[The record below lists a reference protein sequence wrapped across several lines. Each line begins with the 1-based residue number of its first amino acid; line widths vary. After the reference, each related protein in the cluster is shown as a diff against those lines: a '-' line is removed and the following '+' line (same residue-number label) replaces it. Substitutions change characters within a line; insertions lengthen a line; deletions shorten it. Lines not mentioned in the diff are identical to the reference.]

1 MSGTIQIKALLFAF
15 AWLCCGMM
23 AEAGERG
30 TGAATASGQTGVA
43 SWYAGERNGRTASG
57 ERFRADGL
65 TAAHRSLRFGTL
77 VRVTNLRN
85 NRNVVV
91 RITDRGP
98 FTKGRILD
106 LSRRAATEIGMM
118 GSGTARV
125 RMEVLASEELAMASA
140 SGS

>member
-1 MSGTIQIKALLFAF
+1 MSGTIQMKALLLALV
-15 AWLCCGMM
+15 WLCGSLM

-30 TGAATASGQTGVA
+30 AKTGSADCQTGVA
-43 SWYAGERNGRTASG
+43 SWYGGGRTASG
-57 ERFRADGL
+57 ERFRPDGL

-85 NRNVVV
+85 NKNVVV

-106 LSRRAATEIGMM
+106 LSKRAASEIGMV

-125 RMEVLASEELAMASA
+125 RMEVLAGEALAMASA